1 LREKSRVIE
10 VEIRFD
16 DPKGPDAIID
26 AAIANA
32 RRRKLQGSKAV
43 GNRQ

>member
-1 LREKSRVIE
+1 

-32 RRRKLQGSKAV
+32 RRRKLQRPAGK
-43 GNRQ
+43 